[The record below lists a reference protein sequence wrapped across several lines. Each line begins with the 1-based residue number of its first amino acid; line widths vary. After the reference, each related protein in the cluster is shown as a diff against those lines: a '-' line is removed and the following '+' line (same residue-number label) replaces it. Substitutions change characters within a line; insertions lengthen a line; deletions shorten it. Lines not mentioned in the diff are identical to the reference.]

1 MFKKILVATDG
12 SENAMRAV
20 KAGKEIA
27 DRFEAEITLVY
38 AAYVPS
44 MYDDDLRPEIRDA
57 LRTDGRKILDS
68 AVHLFSGSGV
78 EPETKLLFDEKAE
91 DGILRLLESDEYDLV
106 IIGSRGLDATQRK
119 ALGSTSMRVL
129 EKSKCPILIVH

>member
-1 MFKKILVATDG
+1 MGKKILVAFDD

-20 KAGKEIA
+20 KAGEEIA
-27 DRFEAEITLVY
+27 VRFEAEITLIY

-57 LRTDGRKILDS
+57 LREDGRRILDA
-68 AVHLFSGSGV
+68 AVHSFSGSGIK
-78 EPETKLLFDEKAE
+78 PQTRLLFDEKAE
-91 DGILRLLESDEYDLV
+91 DGILRIAREGFDL
-106 IIGSRGLDATQRK
+106 IILGSRGLDVTRRK

-129 EKSKCPILIVH
+129 EKSGCPVLIVH

>member
-27 DRFEAEITLVY
+27 VRFEAEITLIY

-57 LRTDGRKILDS
+57 LREDGRRILNTAS
-68 AVHLFSGSGV
+68 HLFTGSGI
-78 EPETKLLFDEKAE
+78 EPQTRLLFDEKAE
-91 DGILRLLESDEYDLV
+91 EGILRTAEEGFDL
-106 IIGSRGLDATQRK
+106 IIVGSRGLDVTERK

-129 EKSKCPILIVH
+129 EKSNCPVLIVH